1 MVGTSVLASP
11 QRPPPPSSSLGQT
24 MTQLAPAAG
33 IPTGPAF
40 TVVLV
45 GHVAAVL
52 VALLAVVAGAVS
64 AARVLTAKGELPPSV
79 RSYFSPGVNWTG
91 RVLYLVPVL
100 GVALLAMSGGAYRL
114 DATWVDWGIGLWA
127 AATALAE
134 GVLWPAERRVQ
145 RGLASPAETG
155 VPHAVRRACRTM
167 CVASAGVVALVV
179 VAMAVMVAK
188 P

>member
-1 MVGTSVLASP
+1 MI
-11 QRPPPPSSSLGQT
+11 
-24 MTQLAPAAG
+24 QLAGAVR

-52 VALLAVVAGAVS
+52 VALVAAVAGAVS

-79 RSYFSPGVNWTG
+79 RSYFSPGVNWAG
-91 RVLYLVPVL
+91 RALYLVPAF
-100 GVALLAMSGGAYRL
+100 GAALLAMSGGDYRL
-114 DATWVDWGIGLWA
+114 GAAWVGWGIGLWA

-134 GVLWPAERRVQ
+134 TVLWPAERRVQ
-145 RGLASPAETG
+145 RALALSEEPG
-155 VPHAVRRACRTM
+155 VPVPARRACRTM
-167 CVASAGVVALVV
+167 CVATAGVVALIVAAVV
-179 VAMAVMVAK
+179 VMVAK

>member
-1 MVGTSVLASP
+1 MTHLA
-11 QRPPPPSSSLGQT
+11 
-24 MTQLAPAAG
+24 AAAR

-45 GHVAAVL
+45 VHVAAVL
-52 VALLAVVAGAVS
+52 VALLAVIAGAVS

-91 RVLYLVPVL
+91 RALYLVPVL
-100 GVALLAMSGGAYRL
+100 GIALLAMSGGAYRFG
-114 DATWVDWGIGLWA
+114 ATWVDWGLGLWA

-134 GVLWPAERRVQ
+134 GVLWPAERRVKC
-145 RGLASPAETG
+145 GLASSAEAV
-155 VPHAVRRACRTM
+155 VPTAVRRACRTM
-167 CVASAGVVALVV
+167 CVASAGVVAMIV
-179 VAMAVMVAK
+179 VAMVVMVAK

>member
-1 MVGTSVLASP
+1 MVGTSMLAP
-11 QRPPPPSSSLGQT
+11 LRQPPPSSSCLGQT
-24 MTQLAPAAG
+24 VTGLAAAG

-52 VALLAVVAGAVS
+52 VALLAAVAGAVS

-114 DATWVDWGIGLWA
+114 DAAWVDWGIGLWA
-127 AATALAE
+127 AAAALAE
-134 GVLWPAERRVQ
+134 SVLWPAERRVQ
-145 RGLASPAETG
+145 RELASSAEAG
-155 VPHAVRRACRTM
+155 VPAAVRRACRTM
-167 CVASAGVVALVV
+167 CVASAGLVALVV
-179 VAMAVMVAK
+179 AAMVVMVAK